1 MTLRIS
7 QLATDQIPRARVAV
21 LHAPQDADDG
31 QTRWSLSI
39 VDLSGVVVARE
50 TVLAPDCPHPL
61 TEVVRP
67 YLDLIGR
74 RVSGEW
80 ISDHDAHGQVRHRAL
95 IV

>member
-1 MTLRIS
+1 MSRRIS
-7 QLATDQIPRARVAV
+7 QLATDQIRHARVVV
-21 LHAPQDADDG
+21 LHAPQDVGDG
-31 QTRWSLSI
+31 QIRWSLSV
-39 VDLSGVVVARE
+39 VDLSGAVVARE

-74 RVSGEW
+74 RVTGEW
-80 ISDHDAHGQVRHRAL
+80 ISDHDGQGQVRHRAL